1 MRRVLS
7 ILFTILGIMIAIIG
21 WLGTSEKK
29 LMLFV
34 IVTGLVI
41 AAVSVGFFFQAKW
54 AKLIVGILVAL
65 LGLSMILSFLVQLIT
80 NPTALTQSGF
90 GRYSL
95 TCSFTFLVLF
105 GVGLVIW
112 GIETTSRV
120 FRKKKE

>member
-21 WLGTSEKK
+21 WLGTSEQK

-54 AKLIVGILVAL
+54 AKLIVGIVVAL

-80 NPTALTQSGF
+80 NPTGLTQSGF

-112 GIETTSRV
+112 GIETISKV